1 MLVRLARGQFSVS
14 QTGKTT
20 VRSVLVRL
28 ARRQF
33 SVSQTGKRRV
43 QC

>member
-14 QTGKTT
+14 QTGKRTG
-20 VRSVLVRL
+20 RSVLVRL
-28 ARRQF
+28 ARGEL
-33 SVSQTGKRRV
+33 SVSQTGKRTV